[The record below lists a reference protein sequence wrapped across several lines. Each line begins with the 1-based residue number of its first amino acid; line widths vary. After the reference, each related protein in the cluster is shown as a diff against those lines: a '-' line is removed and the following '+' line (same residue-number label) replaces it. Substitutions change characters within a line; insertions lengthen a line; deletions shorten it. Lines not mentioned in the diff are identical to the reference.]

1 MKGLGI
7 LKKISRYFVAPMSVF
22 LVFLFVAMRGDLYPF
37 GSKSI
42 SWCDMN
48 QQVIPI
54 LCNLKDIFNGKSSFF
69 ISYENAG
76 GMNFYGVYMFYVSSP
91 LNLLVAFVEKENMS
105 LFVNVLVMLKMILA
119 GGLSFV
125 FFEYKFGEKNFLLSL
140 AFSVLYSFSG
150 YVLM

>member
-1 MKGLGI
+1 MSGTGI
-7 LKKISRYFVAPMSVF
+7 FRKVARYFAAPLSVF
-22 LVFLFVAMRGDLYPF
+22 LVFLFVAKRGDLYPF

-54 LCNLKDIFNGKSSFF
+54 LCNLKDVFDGKSSFF

-91 LNLLVAFVEKENMS
+91 LDILVAFVEKENMS

-119 GGLSFV
+119 GGFSFV
-125 FFEYKFGEKNFLLSL
+125 FFEHKFGEKNFLLNL
-140 AFSVLYSFSG
+140 AISVLYSFSG
-150 YVLM
+150 